1 MKIIRPIF
9 FLSLSILL
17 ISTSNAILA
26 KNEDNI
32 LNLKRSREL
41 LYEGFKKV
49 DFYDDHKSAI
59 EIFTEAIR
67 LNQKNFYAFL
77 NRAYSK
83 NEIKNIAGAWDDLNR
98 ALEIEPNNGIALYNR
113 AIINLKLGHTF
124 TSIRDYSKA
133 INKKI
138 ELKNAY
144 AIRGLIKSN
153 IGDAKS
159 ACSDWQKA
167 SEHKNEIASKWV
179 HENCIPNISE
189 EFKKNAE
196 NKVLMKNARRK
207 YFAGEIRESCNYYE
221 KAKMNGYEATNLRWK
236 LKLKFISDP
245 MCFLF

>member
-1 MKIIRPIF
+1 MKIIRPVSV
-9 FLSLSILL
+9 LSLLIILGL
-17 ISTSNAILA
+17 IPHPIFA

-41 LYEGFKKV
+41 LYEGNKTV

-59 EIFTEAIR
+59 KIFTEAIR

-83 NEIKNIAGAWDDLNR
+83 NEIKDIAGAWDDLNR
-98 ALEIEPNNGIALYNR
+98 ALELQPNNGIALYNR

-144 AIRGLIKSN
+144 AIRGVLKSN
-153 IGDAKS
+153 IGDAKG
-159 ACSDWQKA
+159 ACFDWQKS
-167 SEHKNEIASKWV
+167 SEFKNDTAFKWFQ
-179 HENCIPNISE
+179 ENCIPTISE
-189 EFKKNAE
+189 EFKKNTK
-196 NKVLMKNARRK
+196 NKVLMGNARRK
-207 YFAGEIRESCNYYE
+207 YFAGEIREACNYYE
-221 KAKMNGYEATNLRWK
+221 KAKINGYKATNLRWK
-236 LKLKFISDP
+236 LKLRFISDP
-245 MCFLF
+245 ICFLF

>member
-1 MKIIRPIF
+1 MKIISPIF
-9 FLSLSILL
+9 FLSFSILL

-98 ALEIEPNNGIALYNR
+98 ALELKPNDGVALYNR

-124 TSIRDYSKA
+124 SSIRDYSRA

-138 ELKNAY
+138 KGQYL
-144 AIRGLIKSN
+144 
-153 IGDAKS
+153 
-159 ACSDWQKA
+159 
-167 SEHKNEIASKWV
+167 
-179 HENCIPNISE
+179 
-189 EFKKNAE
+189 
-196 NKVLMKNARRK
+196 
-207 YFAGEIRESCNYYE
+207 
-221 KAKMNGYEATNLRWK
+221 
-236 LKLKFISDP
+236 
-245 MCFLF
+245 

>member
-1 MKIIRPIF
+1 MKIIRPVSL
-9 FLSLSILL
+9 LSLLIFLGSIPHV
-17 ISTSNAILA
+17 IFA

-41 LYEGFKKV
+41 LYEGNKTV

-67 LNQKNFYAFL
+67 LNQNNFYAFL

-98 ALEIEPNNGIALYNR
+98 ALELEPNNGIALYNR
-113 AIINLKLGHTF
+113 AVINLKLGHTF
-124 TSIRDYSKA
+124 SSIRDYSKA

-153 IGDAKS
+153 IGDAKG

-167 SEHKNEIASKWV
+167 SEYKNEIASSWV
-179 HENCIPNISE
+179 QENCIPTISK
-189 EFKKNAE
+189 EFKKNTE
-196 NKVLMKNARRK
+196 NKVLMVNARRK
-207 YFAGEIRESCNYYE
+207 YFAGEIREACNYYE